1 MIETILYA
9 LMIMGLRI
17 IDVSLGTI
25 RVIITVHGKKY
36 QAGLIG
42 FFEVTIWVIAIS
54 TVMSHLNNFINVFAY
69 SGGFALGTIIGITIE
84 QKLGSGFV
92 WLNIIS
98 LNYPDDIANALREN
112 KIGVTMLPGEGASGG
127 VTILMVL
134 ISRKRQKEVVSMI
147 EKIDPNVFISIQ
159 PSIPHKGGYIQMRK

>member
-1 MIETILYA
+1 MAETILYA

-25 RVIITVHGKKY
+25 RTITTVHGNKY
-36 QAGLIG
+36 RAGLIG

-54 TVMSHLNNFINVFAY
+54 TVMSQLNNFINIFAY

-92 WLNIIS
+92 SMNIIS
-98 LNYPDDIANALREN
+98 MNYPDDIANALRES

-127 VTILMVL
+127 VTVLNVL
-134 ISRKRQKEVVSMI
+134 ISRKRQKEVI
-147 EKIDPNVFISIQ
+147 ETAEKIDPNVFITVQ
-159 PSIPHKGGYIQMRK
+159 PSIQQRGGYVQMRK

>member
-1 MIETILYA
+1 MVETILYA

-134 ISRKRQKEVVSMI
+134 ISRKRQKEVISMI

>member
-1 MIETILYA
+1 MLETILYA

-98 LNYPDDIANALREN
+98 LNYPDDIATALREN

-134 ISRKRQKEVVSMI
+134 ISRKRQKEVVTMI

>member
-36 QAGLIG
+36 KAGLIG

-54 TVMSHLNNFINVFAY
+54 TVMSHLNNVINIFAY

-134 ISRKRQKEVVSMI
+134 ISRKRQKEVISMI
-147 EKIDPNVFISIQ
+147 EKIDPNAFISIQ